1 MCRKGR
7 FFSTTL
13 SCDFRPLT
21 IIISPVSE
29 GSGDVMVLRQSR
41 PSPAARCGVNAITQ
55 KTTGWIV
62 LKFGIHIG
70 SDSVL
75 TWLTFQG
82 RRSKV
87 KVTASE
93 NDFWIFI
100 SYHIFLLNQVEGAI
114 AIPPSNSAPLPL
126 FCPSVCPSVC
136 QSIGLLT
143 TFSGFCTFADK
154 SLGRNGI
161 ELEMQMFPD
170 DLPLANIDADGY
182 CCHFMRSSVR
192 PTIHGLGFVYC
203 IQSAWK
209 KWPTIWHADVSRW
222 LTLSIHGCL
231 WILLLVCLS
240 VHLSVCGIFRWL
252 CICWQ
257 ITWNKWHKIWHDD
270 VVIIGRWLLPS
281 LVDTGDICCH
291 YWQLILVSDDLRVIS
306 NVFGTLSQETN
317 ILEEIEQIMGTHA
330 ERSSPS
336 WVCIPQKSWV
346 IARDFWNTNLWGWIL
361 FCTGAHDGFSASSLE
376 KNFNSLHPSIVE
388 KQYKIH
394 NKDIFLLCETSSGG
408 AELRSDMYWK

>member
-1 MCRKGR
+1 MFWWLMKKIIFWLWAGWVASYLQR
-7 FFSTTL
+7 SL
-13 SCDFRPLT
+13 SA
-21 IIISPVSE
+21 
-29 GSGDVMVLRQSR
+29 Q
-41 PSPAARCGVNAITQ
+41 VNATPYLWKQ
-55 KTTGWIV
+55 LFSAV
-62 LKFGIHIG
+62 
-70 SDSVL
+70 
-75 TWLTFQG
+75 
-82 RRSKV
+82 R
-87 KVTASE
+87 ASGGYPG

-136 QSIGLLT
+136 PSIGLLT

-240 VHLSVCGIFRWL
+240 VHLSVCSFTAFSGGCAFADKSLGTNGIKFGAKEGGSHYWEMAVA
-252 CICWQ
+252 
-257 ITWNKWHKIWHDD
+257 ITC
-270 VVIIGRWLLPS
+270 GYGGYLLPLLAAHS
-281 LVDTGDICCH
+281 SFNIGMSGNQIQICAIYC
-291 YWQLILVSDDLRVIS
+291 SREC
-306 NVFGTLSQETN
+306 NE
-317 ILEEIEQIMGTHA
+317 
-330 ERSSPS
+330 
-336 WVCIPQKSWV
+336 
-346 IARDFWNTNLWGWIL
+346 
-361 FCTGAHDGFSASSLE
+361 
-376 KNFNSLHPSIVE
+376 
-388 KQYKIH
+388 
-394 NKDIFLLCETSSGG
+394 LC
-408 AELRSDMYWK
+408 

>member
-1 MCRKGR
+1 MMW
-7 FFSTTL
+7 FF
-13 SCDFRPLT
+13 R
-21 IIISPVSE
+21 
-29 GSGDVMVLRQSR
+29 
-41 PSPAARCGVNAITQ
+41 
-55 KTTGWIV
+55 
-62 LKFGIHIG
+62 H
-70 SDSVL
+70 
-75 TWLTFQG
+75 
-82 RRSKV
+82 
-87 KVTASE
+87 
-93 NDFWIFI
+93 FWIFI

-136 QSIGLLT
+136 PSIGLLT

-240 VHLSVCGIFRWL
+240 VHLSVYGIFRWL

-257 ITWNKWHKIWHDD
+257 ITWNKCLWHKFFLLFFFIFFSKVRVGAKEGGSHYWEMA
-270 VVIIGRWLLPS
+270 VAVTCGYGGYLLPLLAAHS
-281 LVDTGDICCH
+281 SCFK
-291 YWQLILVSDDLRVIS
+291 Y
-306 NVFGTLSQETN
+306 
-317 ILEEIEQIMGTHA
+317 
-330 ERSSPS
+330 ERQ
-336 WVCIPQKSWV
+336 WVHWSAPHHWL
-346 IARDFWNTNLWGWIL
+346 WNTTRHSLW
-361 FCTGAHDGFSASSLE
+361 
-376 KNFNSLHPSIVE
+376 
-388 KQYKIH
+388 
-394 NKDIFLLCETSSGG
+394 
-408 AELRSDMYWK
+408 

>member
-1 MCRKGR
+1 MMW
-7 FFSTTL
+7 FF
-13 SCDFRPLT
+13 R
-21 IIISPVSE
+21 
-29 GSGDVMVLRQSR
+29 
-41 PSPAARCGVNAITQ
+41 
-55 KTTGWIV
+55 
-62 LKFGIHIG
+62 H
-70 SDSVL
+70 
-75 TWLTFQG
+75 
-82 RRSKV
+82 
-87 KVTASE
+87 
-93 NDFWIFI
+93 FWIFI

-126 FCPSVCPSVC
+126 FCLSVCP
-136 QSIGLLT
+136 SIGLLT

-192 PTIHGLGFVYC
+192 PTIHGLGFVYF

-240 VHLSVCGIFRWL
+240 VHLSVCSFTAFSGGCAFFFLRL
-252 CICWQ
+252 GLGQ
-257 ITWNKWHKIWHDD
+257 RRA

-291 YWQLILVSDDLRVIS
+291 YWQLILVMSVINMTSPGVNTPCLFITSTVHRTIDYSEDQNCTQLFYLVGPYLFIGNLLIAAKKFFIGCKYIHEKVYRSHS
-306 NVFGTLSQETN
+306 NIG
-317 ILEEIEQIMGTHA
+317 
-330 ERSSPS
+330 
-336 WVCIPQKSWV
+336 
-346 IARDFWNTNLWGWIL
+346 
-361 FCTGAHDGFSASSLE
+361 
-376 KNFNSLHPSIVE
+376 
-388 KQYKIH
+388 
-394 NKDIFLLCETSSGG
+394 
-408 AELRSDMYWK
+408 

>member
-1 MCRKGR
+1 MMW
-7 FFSTTL
+7 FF
-13 SCDFRPLT
+13 R
-21 IIISPVSE
+21 
-29 GSGDVMVLRQSR
+29 
-41 PSPAARCGVNAITQ
+41 
-55 KTTGWIV
+55 
-62 LKFGIHIG
+62 H
-70 SDSVL
+70 
-75 TWLTFQG
+75 
-82 RRSKV
+82 
-87 KVTASE
+87 
-93 NDFWIFI
+93 FWIFI

-136 QSIGLLT
+136 PSIGLLT

-192 PTIHGLGFVYC
+192 PTIHRLGFVYC

-222 LTLSIHGCL
+222 LTGTQHSWMLMDIVVG
-231 WILLLVCLS
+231 LS
-240 VHLSVCGIFRWL
+240 VRPCVRLFVYGIFRWL

-291 YWQLILVSDDLRVIS
+291 YWQLILVIS
-306 NVFGTLSQETN
+306 ADVLVPAS
-317 ILEEIEQIMGTHA
+317 IKLKW
-330 ERSSPS
+330 RSLYHEY
-336 WVCIPQKSWV
+336 CISFTPPPY
-346 IARDFWNTNLWGWIL
+346 L
-361 FCTGAHDGFSASSLE
+361 FDGNFYTDKLSSL
-376 KNFNSLHPSIVE
+376 
-388 KQYKIH
+388 
-394 NKDIFLLCETSSGG
+394 
-408 AELRSDMYWK
+408 

>member
-1 MCRKGR
+1 MMW
-7 FFSTTL
+7 FF
-13 SCDFRPLT
+13 R
-21 IIISPVSE
+21 
-29 GSGDVMVLRQSR
+29 
-41 PSPAARCGVNAITQ
+41 
-55 KTTGWIV
+55 
-62 LKFGIHIG
+62 H
-70 SDSVL
+70 
-75 TWLTFQG
+75 
-82 RRSKV
+82 
-87 KVTASE
+87 
-93 NDFWIFI
+93 FWIFI

-136 QSIGLLT
+136 PSIGLLT

-240 VHLSVCGIFRWL
+240 VHLSVCSFTAFSDGCAFADKSLGTNGIKFDML
-252 CICWQ
+252 MY
-257 ITWNKWHKIWHDD
+257 
-270 VVIIGRWLLPS
+270 LL
-281 LVDTGDICCH
+281 V
-291 YWQLILVSDDLRVIS
+291 
-306 NVFGTLSQETN
+306 
-317 ILEEIEQIMGTHA
+317 
-330 ERSSPS
+330 
-336 WVCIPQKSWV
+336 
-346 IARDFWNTNLWGWIL
+346 
-361 FCTGAHDGFSASSLE
+361 
-376 KNFNSLHPSIVE
+376 
-388 KQYKIH
+388 
-394 NKDIFLLCETSSGG
+394 
-408 AELRSDMYWK
+408 